1 MKYAVYTGT
10 RNLYPHMEVA
20 AKSLLCNSDVDKVYL
35 LAEDDKLPFKFP
47 KEVEVLNVS
56 DQEYFA
62 EGTPNMTS
70 NFSYMALMRAA
81 LPLVFPEHDKILSLD
96 VDTIIRRDISDL
108 WEIPLDGYYFASC
121 RETHRS
127 YDDYLYC
134 NHGVVMFNLKALRNS
149 GKADE
154 VIDVLNRC
162 RFRWVDQDVLNYLCQ
177 GRIKN
182 LPSEYNVNDWTEKR
196 PNAVRILHYAGI
208 KDWFN
213 QPAYLEYKNMP
224 WDEVLNWRK
233 ERYGK

>member
-1 MKYAVYTGT
+1 MKVAAYCGT

-20 AKSLLCNSDVDKVYL
+20 IKSLLCNSDVDKVYI
-35 LAEDDKLPFKFP
+35 LAEDDKLPYKFP

-56 DQEYFA
+56 DQEYFKP
-62 EGTPNMTS
+62 ESPNMTS

-81 LPLVFPEHDKILSLD
+81 LPLVFPQHDKILSLD
-96 VDTIIRRDISDL
+96 VDTIVRRDISDL

-182 LPSEYNVNDWTEKR
+182 LPSEYNVNDWTER
-196 PNAVRILHYAGI
+196 PNVVRIMHYAGI
-208 KDWFN
+208 KEWYN
-213 QPAYLEYKNMP
+213 KPAYLEYKAIP
-224 WDEVLNWRK
+224 WETILSWRK
-233 ERYGK
+233 ERYGR